1 MYFTPLNN
9 IAIFSREVSSLK
21 SRILS
26 SDTDYHTGENLRT
39 VDGQIPLVSCPL
51 GYLIDNY
58 VSYLKDSFE
67 IILFSCRKYR
77 ANLITNPLTMK
88 SQREDGCKPCPRGRY
103 GDTIGLIS
111 YRCTA
116 MCPAGKYGDLQGA
129 TSIKDCKDCPPGTYG
144 KSRGLITA
152 ECSKKCPAGKYSD
165 TYGNTVASSCK
176 VCPPNY
182 FQWQCSYSLK
192 EAK

>member
-58 VSYLKDSFE
+58 VSYLKD
-67 IILFSCRKYR
+67 IVLKLFSF
-77 ANLITNPLTMK
+77 PVE
-88 SQREDGCKPCPRGRY
+88 S
-103 GDTIGLIS
+103 IGLI
-111 YRCTA
+111 
-116 MCPAGKYGDLQGA
+116 
-129 TSIKDCKDCPPGTYG
+129 
-144 KSRGLITA
+144 
-152 ECSKKCPAGKYSD
+152 
-165 TYGNTVASSCK
+165 
-176 VCPPNY
+176 
-182 FQWQCSYSLK
+182 
-192 EAK
+192 